1 MIFKYPFEP
10 AFKHH
15 AIIAA
20 ALAVWVF
27 VFLYF
32 TEPLDVNEFGTQE
45 KLIYLPLYGLFNAL
59 CYLMV
64 MPFQHWLFEQK
75 HNQWTVLSELKLMA
89 VLVLATFITSRLVY
103 FYIVMDANPN
113 SYTLD
118 YFASHIFL
126 PAIVTILP
134 IILIGR
140 WSFGKYKEK
149 RLDDQKIE
157 IKGSGNFESLRLQ
170 LNDLICIQSSDNY
183 VEITYKEDGSL
194 KKQLIRNKLAEV
206 ENSRPE
212 LVRTHRSFLINP
224 YHFKQWKTGNRK
236 VNVVLTSDIEV
247 PVSKTFQTAVELA
260 VNSATE

>member
-1 MIFKYPFEP
+1 
-10 AFKHH
+10 
-15 AIIAA
+15 
-20 ALAVWVF
+20 
-27 VFLYF
+27 
-32 TEPLDVNEFGTQE
+32 
-45 KLIYLPLYGLFNAL
+45 
-59 CYLMV
+59 
-64 MPFQHWLFEQK
+64 
-75 HNQWTVLSELKLMA
+75 
-89 VLVLATFITSRLVY
+89 
-103 FYIVMDANPN
+103 MDANPN

-247 PVSKTFQTAVELA
+247 PVSKTFQPAVELA